1 MEGHKMKIRLVT
13 IDKIIDPTYYIGI
26 GTGFEYDDH
35 GYFVGIIVAFFPWTI
50 RIGINKN
57 Y

>member
-1 MEGHKMKIRLVT
+1 MKIRLVT